1 MACINFWSLINWRF
15 FIFFNLILG
24 RLLHFKRLST
34 IIGPFFWRYSWITSF
49 RFDFKVGNFS
59 VYLQIQFD
67 FFGLSWTI
75 FGVNILWPRSNFT
88 FRLFNFFFLLSSNQ
102 INIFLRSTDWWF
114 FISDRRSSDGWL
126 VNKAWCLS
134 RKRFLLCRI
143 GFCLHFVF
151 SCY

>member
-1 MACINFWSLINWRF
+1 LACIDFWSLINWRF
-15 FIFFNLILG
+15 FIFFNLILD
-24 RLLHFKRLST
+24 RLLHFNRLST
-34 IIGPFFWRYSWITSF
+34 IIGPFFWRSSWNISF
-49 RFDFKVGNFS
+49 RFNFKVGNFS

-75 FGVNILWPRSNFT
+75 FSVNILWPRSNFS

-102 INIFLRSTDWWF
+102 IYIFLYSTDWWF

-126 VNKAWCLS
+126 VNKAWRLS
-134 RKRFLLCRI
+134 RERFLLCRT

-151 SCY
+151 PCY